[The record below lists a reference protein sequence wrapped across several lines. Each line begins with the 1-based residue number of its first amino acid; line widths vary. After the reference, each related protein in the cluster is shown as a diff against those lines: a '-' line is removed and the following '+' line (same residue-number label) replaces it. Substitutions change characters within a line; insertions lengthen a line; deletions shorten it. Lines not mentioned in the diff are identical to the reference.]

1 MHLADPP
8 PALTQTLLAAARAEK
23 HADARGAVEPPGQG
37 LWSRFLDWMRP
48 IAGHPAFAG
57 AAVLVLVAGTALALW
72 QRDAGKATEP
82 EVAREHAAYED
93 RAPQSTE
100 NVDRARA
107 PVDEVVTGEATPP
120 MAPGG
125 DVADDRA
132 VGDPAAV
139 AVLPETDADKQT
151 MPVRKSGGSK
161 GATRRDSTLLEV
173 QTEKPDAVTIKEEA
187 EGGEDDAES
196 ANLDR
201 KATTTATS
209 GMQQP
214 ATEPMAIDPAIE
226 EWAKN
231 AHKRLAKL
239 VADGK
244 CPEAGRL
251 GAEIKDRA
259 PEYYA
264 SNVANDRA
272 IRACKS
278 YIEGQAKKKA
288 DKNYKSRSQANTV
301 DDMDDAAEA
310 SH

>member
-1 MHLADPP
+1 
-8 PALTQTLLAAARAEK
+8 
-23 HADARGAVEPPGQG
+23 
-37 LWSRFLDWMRP
+37 
-48 IAGHPAFAG
+48 
-57 AAVLVLVAGTALALW
+57 
-72 QRDAGKATEP
+72 
-82 EVAREHAAYED
+82 
-93 RAPQSTE
+93 
-100 NVDRARA
+100 
-107 PVDEVVTGEATPP
+107 

-125 DVADDRA
+125 DAADDFA
-132 VGDPAAV
+132 FEDQNAV
-139 AVLPETDADKQT
+139 AVLPETDGDKQA
-151 MPVRKSGGSK
+151 MPMKKSGGATK
-161 GATRRDSTLLEV
+161 GAQREKAARDKTLLEV
-173 QTEKPDAVTIKEEA
+173 QTEKPDAVTIKEE
-187 EGGEDDAES
+187 GEAGYDPVASADSES
-196 ANLDR
+196 ENLDR
-201 KATTTATS
+201 KSTTTTTTA
-209 GMQQP
+209 GAKQP